1 MAKKKPVLNKPPD
14 ISILISNVLKNIE
27 AVKQGQPVNLDYLIS
42 FQVGMSLAKSLAPL
56 LPSDDNKAGF
66 LSGLQSHFSF
76 DIDNK
81 VESSDKD
88 PPKKKSDADPEDD
101 DENDDDR
108 PF

>member
-56 LPSDDNKAGF
+56 LPSEDHKFGF
-66 LSGLQSHFSF
+66 VSGLQSHFVF
-76 DIDNK
+76 NIDIDK
-81 VESSDKD
+81 VETSDKD
-88 PPKKKSDADPEDD
+88 PPKKKSDSEDG
-101 DENDDDR
+101 NDL

>member
-56 LPSDDNKAGF
+56 LPSEDHKTGF
-66 LSGLQSHFSF
+66 VTGVQSHFVF

-88 PPKKKSDADPEDD
+88 PPLKKSDSEDD
-101 DENDDDR
+101 DDKDR